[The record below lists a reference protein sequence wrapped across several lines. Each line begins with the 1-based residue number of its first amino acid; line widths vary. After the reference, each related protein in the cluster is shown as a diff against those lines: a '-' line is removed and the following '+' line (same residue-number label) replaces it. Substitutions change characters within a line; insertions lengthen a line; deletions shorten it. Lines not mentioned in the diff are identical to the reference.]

1 MKLIRRLKKKKSTE
15 SQHSTAAPIGGAST
29 SSTANDNFTK
39 IDAIQNAGKLFE
51 VLENVSEASDL
62 LSPLKAVCGVL
73 KIVTDMAL
81 VGNLLFSSDNTDKC
95 IPCSFF
101 TRMVKISKIWPIS
114 SNNRRSQLN
123 KRSMNYQVRNSA
135 S

>member
-51 VLENVSEASDL
+51 VLESVSEASDL

-73 KIVTDMAL
+73 KIATDMAV
-81 VGNLLFSSDNTDKC
+81 VGNLPFTSDNTDTN
-95 IPCSFF
+95 IFLAVSLQE
-101 TRMVKISKIWPIS
+101 W
-114 SNNRRSQLN
+114 
-123 KRSMNYQVRNSA
+123 
-135 S
+135 